1 MFSAP
6 VNTATIWN
14 VKNDQRES
22 MKGGVKVRKWK
33 SKDTETEK
41 YNKRWENLDGGQQ
54 CIDK

>member
-6 VNTATIWN
+6 VNTASIWN
-14 VKNDQRES
+14 VKNDQRVS

-41 YNKRWENLDGGQQ
+41 YNKRWAILDGGQQ